1 MLVELITIG
10 DELLL
15 GFTIDTNSAFLGR
28 ELAALGV
35 EVHRRT
41 TVRDDQASIAR
52 AVRESLAR
60 ADGVITTGGLGPTSD
75 DVTMPA
81 VAAALDLELERNE
94 GVIARL
100 EEIWRS
106 RGRSEPLP
114 PANLSQ
120 AMLPRGARILA
131 NNHGTAP
138 GVFAEREE
146 DRRWIAVLPGVPR
159 EMREMFNGSLRELIR
174 ERAPAGLVVASLAVR
189 TTGVP
194 ESRLPAILGELADGV
209 DGLSL
214 AYLPGL
220 DGVDLR
226 LTATGLEAGEADEK
240 LGVAARKLSSRLE
253 PYAYGEGTTDL
264 AEVVLRLLRSARR
277 RVAIAESCTGGMLG
291 ERFTAVAGSSDVFA
305 GGVIA
310 YDDEVKIELLGVDRE
325 MLQRHGAVSEQVV
338 TAMAAA
344 ARRRFGVD
352 VGIGIT
358 GIAGPSGGSAEKP
371 VGTVWIAVATA
382 DEIVPRQLR
391 LFGNR
396 EEIRRRA
403 TQAALDLVRRSL
415 AG

>member
-15 GFTIDTNSAFLGR
+15 GFTVDTNSVFLGR

-35 EVHRRT
+35 EIHRRT
-41 TVRDDQASIAR
+41 TVGDDHAAIAG
-52 AVRESLAR
+52 AVRESLTR

-81 VAAALDLELERNE
+81 VAAALELELGRND

-106 RGRSEPLP
+106 RGRPEPLP

-138 GVFAEREE
+138 GIFAERE
-146 DRRWIAVLPGVPR
+146 DKRWVAVLPGVPR
-159 EMREMFNGSLRELIR
+159 EMKEMFNESVRELIR
-174 ERAPAGLVVASLAVR
+174 ARAPQGSVVASWAVR

-194 ESRLPAILGELADGV
+194 ESRLPAMLGELADGV

-226 LTATGLEAGEADEK
+226 LTATGLQVGEAGEK
-240 LGVAARKLSSRLE
+240 LRVAARKLSSRLE
-253 PYAYGEGTTDL
+253 PYAYAEGTTDL
-264 AEVVLRLLRSARR
+264 ADVVLTLLRRAGR

-291 ERFTAVAGSSDVFA
+291 ERLTAVAGSSDVFA

-325 MLQRHGAVSEQVV
+325 ELQRHGAVSEQVV
-338 TAMAAA
+338 TAMATA

-358 GIAGPSGGSAEKP
+358 GIAGPGGGSAEKP
-371 VGTVWIAVATA
+371 VGTVWIAVATP
-382 DEIVPRQLR
+382 DELVPRQLR

-396 EEIRRRA
+396 EEVRRRA

>member
-15 GFTIDTNSAFLGR
+15 GFTTDTNSVFLGR
-28 ELAALGV
+28 ELAGLGV
-35 EVHRRT
+35 EIRRRT
-41 TVRDDQASIAR
+41 TVGDDQAAIAG

-81 VAAALDLELERNE
+81 VAAALDLELERND
-94 GVIARL
+94 GVVARL
-100 EEIWRS
+100 EEMWRS
-106 RGRSEPLP
+106 RGRPEPLP

-120 AMLPRGARILA
+120 AMLPRGATVLA

-138 GVFAEREE
+138 GIFLERE
-146 DRRWIAVLPGVPR
+146 DKRWVAVLPGVPR
-159 EMREMFNGSLRELIR
+159 EMKEMFSESVRELICA
-174 ERAPAGLVVASLAVR
+174 RAPKESVVASLAVR

-194 ESRLPAILGELADGV
+194 ESRLPALLGDFADGV
-209 DGLSL
+209 DGFAL

-220 DGVDLR
+220 EGVDLR
-226 LTATGLEAGEADEK
+226 LTATGFQHEEAEK
-240 LGVAARKLSSRLE
+240 KLHAAARKLSSRLE

-264 AEVVLRLLRSARR
+264 ADVVLTLLRRAGRR
-277 RVAIAESCTGGMLG
+277 LAIAESCTGGMLG
-291 ERFTAVAGSSDVFA
+291 ERLTAVAGSSDVFA

-310 YDDEVKIELLGVDRE
+310 YDDEVKVELLGVDRE
-325 MLQRHGAVSEQVV
+325 ELRQHGAVSEQVV
-338 TAMAAA
+338 IAMATS

-352 VGIGIT
+352 VGIAIT
-358 GIAGPSGGSAEKP
+358 GIAGPGGGSPEKP
-371 VGTVWIAVATA
+371 VGTVWIAVATP
-382 DEIVPRQLR
+382 DEMVARQLR

-396 EEIRRRA
+396 EEVRRRA
-403 TQAALDLVRRSL
+403 AQAALDLVRRSL